1 MELKEYQIKTL
12 GQIKNYLQLL
22 SEWKKRAEKNPDL
35 EIDFSEKAWEK
46 ASVDSQYISR
56 KNGLGK
62 PLPNFCL
69 KIPTGGGKTF
79 LAVKTIDLIN
89 SNYIEKKT
97 GLILWIVPTNQI
109 YSQTI
114 KSLRDRNHP
123 YRQHLDIASGGRT
136 LILERT
142 EKFSPLDIQEN
153 LVILMLM
160 LPAASREN
168 KDTLRMFRDS
178 GGFQDFFPAEDK
190 IEEHI
195 KMLKKY
201 PNLDVFG
208 DKNNFWGRQIK
219 TSLGNTLRILNP
231 IIILDE
237 GHKAYSEIAQD
248 TLRKFNPS
256 IIVELSAT
264 PSEKSN
270 ILIDVRGTE
279 LNREEMIKL
288 DLHIINKAS
297 PDWKETLLDS
307 VNRRNI
313 LEEKAVKYEANT
325 GNYIRPICLIQTER
339 TGREQ
344 RGGKYIH
351 SEDVREHLAKII
363 GISPEQIAVTSAE
376 LKELEG
382 HDLLSRD
389 CPIRYIITK
398 QALQEGWDCPFAYVL
413 SILNNPASKNS
424 LTQLVGRILRQP
436 YARKTKIAELDE
448 SYVFTFRQ
456 RAADLLGNIR
466 KGFEREGLG
475 DLRGFIYQDNDLET
489 ETKKESFMRK
499 KFEKSTKNCI
509 LPVFSIKDGKNW
521 RQVNY
526 ETDIV
531 SRIDW
536 TKINLDALKNL
547 ALSGKGE
554 KDMEHIATI
563 SDQDELLKQKE
574 VKKIKENG
582 LKIDEAFLARNL
594 LDVVCNP
601 WIAFEIGEKVISS
614 LLKKFD
620 KKIIANNFVFIVE
633 EIKKHLISEKDNL
646 SKKIFDGLMQAG
658 EIRFLIIGNDI
669 GYKFPKKISVKSSSI
684 TLSKSDGQPLQMSLF
699 DFVPL
704 EDFNEIEKSV
714 ALYLED
720 QDKLFFWY
728 RNRPKQDYA
737 LQGWRKQ
744 KIYPDFIFAQKDFK
758 KDFKKVFVVE
768 TKGIHLK
775 NEDTA
780 YKQSVFDLCN
790 EKAREIDLNELGIIM
805 ENRPIQFEV
814 VYTDE
819 WKRRFNEMF
828 V

>member
-12 GQIKNYLQLL
+12 DQIKNYLQLL
-22 SEWKKRAEKNPDL
+22 SEWKKRADGNPDL
-35 EIDFSEKAWEK
+35 EIDFPEKAWEK
-46 ASVDSQYISR
+46 AEIGSQYISR
-56 KNGLGK
+56 KNGLEK

-89 SNYIEKKT
+89 SNYLEKKT

-160 LPAASREN
+160 LPAAAREN

-190 IEEHI
+190 IKEHE
-195 KMLKKY
+195 KMLAKF

-208 DKNNFWGRQIK
+208 NENNFWGRQIK

-231 IIILDE
+231 IVILDE

-248 TLRKFNPS
+248 TLRKFNSS

-313 LEEKAVKYEANT
+313 LEEKAVKYETNS
-325 GNYIRPICLIQTER
+325 GNYIRPICLIQVER
-339 TGREQ
+339 TGKEQ

-436 YARKTKIAELDE
+436 FAKKTKIAELDE
-448 SYVFTFRQ
+448 SYVFTFQQ

-475 DLRGFIYQDNDLET
+475 DLRGYIYQDSDCLKT
-489 ETKKESFMRK
+489 EIEKESLIRK
-499 KFEKSTKNCI
+499 KFEKSAKNCI
-509 LPVFSIKDGKNW
+509 LPVFSIKDGKTW
-521 RQVNY
+521 WQVNY
-526 ETDIV
+526 ETDII

-536 TKINLDALKNL
+536 NKINLDALKNL
-547 ALSGKGE
+547 ALSGKEE

-563 SDQDELLKQKE
+563 SDQGELLKQKE
-574 VKKIKENG
+574 VRKIKENG

-601 WIAFEIGEKVISS
+601 WIAFEIGEKVISN
-614 LLKKFD
+614 LLRRFD

-633 EIKKHLISEKDNL
+633 EVKKHLISERDNI
-646 SKKIFDGLMQAG
+646 SKKVFDDLLQAG
-658 EIRFLIIGNDI
+658 KIRFLII
-669 GYKFPKKISVKSSSI
+669 
-684 TLSKSDGQPLQMSLF
+684 
-699 DFVPL
+699 
-704 EDFNEIEKSV
+704 
-714 ALYLED
+714 
-720 QDKLFFWY
+720 
-728 RNRPKQDYA
+728 
-737 LQGWRKQ
+737 
-744 KIYPDFIFAQKDFK
+744 
-758 KDFKKVFVVE
+758 
-768 TKGIHLK
+768 
-775 NEDTA
+775 
-780 YKQSVFDLCN
+780 
-790 EKAREIDLNELGIIM
+790 
-805 ENRPIQFEV
+805 
-814 VYTDE
+814 
-819 WKRRFNEMF
+819 
-828 V
+828 

>member
-12 GQIKNYLQLL
+12 DQIKNYLQLL
-22 SEWKKRAEKNPDL
+22 SDWKKRAEKNSDL
-35 EIDFSEKAWEK
+35 EIDFPEKAWEK
-46 ASVDSQYISR
+46 ASVGSQYISR

-79 LAVKTIDLIN
+79 LAVKAIDLIN
-89 SNYIEKKT
+89 SNYLEQKT
-97 GLILWIVPTNQI
+97 GLVLWIVPTNQI

-114 KSLRDRNHP
+114 KNLRDRNHP

-153 LVILMLM
+153 LVVLMLM

-190 IEEHI
+190 IEEYE
-195 KMLKKY
+195 KMLAKF
-201 PNLDVFG
+201 PNLDAYG
-208 DKNNFWGRQIK
+208 NETNFWGRQIK

-256 IIVELSAT
+256 IIIELSAT

-270 ILIDVRGTE
+270 ILVDVRGTE

-339 TGREQ
+339 TGKDQ

-382 HDLLSRD
+382 QDLLSRD
-389 CPIRYIITK
+389 CQIRYIITK

-456 RAADLLGNIR
+456 RAADLLGNIK

-475 DLRGFIYQDNDLET
+475 DLRGFVYQDNDLET
-489 ETKKESFMRK
+489 ETEKEAFVRK
-499 KFEKSTKNCI
+499 KFEKSAKNCI
-509 LPVFSIKDGKNW
+509 LPVFSIKDGKSW

-526 ETDIV
+526 ETDIS

-536 TKINLDALKNL
+536 NKINLDALKSL
-547 ALSGKGE
+547 MLSSSKE

-563 SDQDELLKQKE
+563 SDQDEVLKQKE

-594 LDVVCNP
+594 LDIVCNP
-601 WIAFEIGEKVISS
+601 WIAFEIGEKVISN
-614 LLKKFD
+614 LLKIFD

-633 EIKKHLISEKDNL
+633 EIKKHLISEKDNM
-646 SKKIFDGLMQAG
+646 SKKVFNDLMQAG

-669 GYKFPKKISVKSSSI
+669 GYKFPKKIPVKSSSV

-699 DFVPL
+699 DFVSS

-720 QDKLFFWY
+720 QNKLFFWY

-737 LQGWRKQ
+737 IQGWRKQ
-744 KIYPDFIFAQKDFK
+744 KIYPDFIFAQKDSE

-775 NEDTA
+775 NEDTS